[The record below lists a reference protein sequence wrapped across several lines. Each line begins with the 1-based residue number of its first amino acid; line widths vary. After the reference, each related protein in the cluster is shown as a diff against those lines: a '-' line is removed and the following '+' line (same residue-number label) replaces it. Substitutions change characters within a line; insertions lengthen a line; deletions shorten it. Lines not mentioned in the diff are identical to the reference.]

1 MAKQMIA
8 ELQPNEQVDSYFVA
22 THRSLLPF
30 KGRPGQYLQVT
41 LADRT
46 GSMPARAWE
55 RGEEL
60 AARFRAQDVVW
71 VQGRVEEYRGQLQL
85 IIKDIDR
92 ADENHYDRA
101 DLLESTRRDVADLIA
116 RLLEFMAQVREPHL
130 RQLLE
135 SFFGDDSLLR
145 SFCETPGAKAL
156 HHSYL
161 GGLLEHTV
169 AVVTI
174 LLTVHD
180 LHPELDRDLLITG
193 GLLHDVGKMHEL
205 AVGTS
210 IEYTDRGRLL
220 GHIVL
225 TDRLVREKIQS
236 IAGFPQELDDLL
248 NHILLSHHGQKE
260 YGAPIVPMTPE
271 ACALHYADNL
281 DAHVQYFQH
290 AVEQGRGTGNS
301 WTEYQKLFDRY
312 LYIGPREP
320 GVDDASEGTP

>member
-8 ELQPNEQVDSYFVA
+8 ELQPNEQVESYFVA
-22 THRSLLPF
+22 THRGLLPF
-30 KGRPGQYLQVT
+30 KGKPGQYLQVT

-60 AARFRAQDVVW
+60 AARFKAQDVVW
-71 VQGRVEEYRGQLQL
+71 VEGRVDEYRGQLQL
-85 IIKDIDR
+85 IIKDIDL
-92 ADENHYDRA
+92 AGEDQYDRA
-101 DLLESTRRDVADLIA
+101 DLLESTKRDIA
-116 RLLEFMAQVREPHL
+116 ELLSKLLGFMAQVQEPHL

-135 SFFGDDSLLR
+135 AFFGDDTLLR
-145 SFCETPGAKAL
+145 NFCEAPGAKAL
-156 HHSYL
+156 HHSHV

-174 LLTVHD
+174 LITVHD

-193 GLLHDVGKMHEL
+193 GLLHDIGKMQEL
-205 AVGTS
+205 AMGAA

-225 TDRLVREKIQS
+225 TDRLVREQIQQV
-236 IAGFPQELDDLL
+236 AGFPQELDDLL
-248 NHILLSHHGQKE
+248 NHLLLSHHGQKE

-290 AVEQGRGTGNS
+290 AVEQGRSTGNS

-320 GVDDASEGTP
+320 EAGSAPAEGE